1 MLRGCEWCEFQF
13 AWCTVLCRV
22 SLRDGGD
29 LQQGSKYLLWIQYK
43 EGDVVAV
50 SVLRG
55 RLCFET
61 ELDTSTSF
69 AEGQA
74 WLEIGKNRGICME
87 VRSQMVLELRAC
99 ISEDDGCR
107 ELCPIVEGIVFL
119 LWSDPAVSGGLY
131 ENWSILL
138 PDKDHLQDVLNGG
151 IFTKIEES
159 PP

>member
-1 MLRGCEWCEFQF
+1 MR
-13 AWCTVLCRV
+13 
-22 SLRDGGD
+22 
-29 LQQGSKYLLWIQYK
+29 QGSKYLLRVQYK

-87 VRSQMVLELRAC
+87 VRSQIVFDLRAC
-99 ISEDDGCR
+99 KSEDDGRR
-107 ELCPIVEGIVFL
+107 E
-119 LWSDPAVSGGLY
+119 
-131 ENWSILL
+131 
-138 PDKDHLQDVLNGG
+138 
-151 IFTKIEES
+151 
-159 PP
+159 